1 MREYGVTVT
10 YPAQIVKLTKTFNDL
25 EAYKEWRRG
34 WGREESGDGVWV
46 LCPTCQYV
54 GDDIYD
60 RYAHLGHFVVYKLSE
75 ELGGG
80 IEFIWYDAKKSEPVR
95 MVRRYIA
102 TLDQWLR
109 WEKVRRI

>member
-1 MREYGVTVT
+1 M
-10 YPAQIVKLTKTFNDL
+10 
-25 EAYKEWRRG
+25 
-34 WGREESGDGVWV
+34 
-46 LCPTCQYV
+46 
-54 GDDIYD
+54 
-60 RYAHLGHFVVYKLSE
+60 VYKLSE

-109 WEKVRRI
+109 WEKVGRI